1 MGKKLTFR
9 IFLILSIPVFI
20 YFWGVA
26 IVGNIA
32 NFWNFFTPAD
42 FKEIVWEDSPVTPPS
57 FSGLPKAVK
66 ESKFSVRGFAQ
77 EGVEVFIY
85 LNGIEAARVRA
96 DKNGSFSYEG
106 LKLGEGDNDLFAK
119 AVNGDKIESQPSARS
134 TVKYLIK
141 APFLEIINLGG
152 ERNEIH
158 QKTGAFNLVGK
169 TTPGSLVTVNASQ
182 VFSDSNG
189 NFSYLYSLSDGENKI
204 TFEASDEAGN
214 KSVIEKIVVFFKE

>member
-96 DKNGSFSYEG
+96 DKNGIFSPKRLTVIRSKASLLPG
-106 LKLGEGDNDLFAK
+106 RRSSTLSKRRFWKL
-119 AVNGDKIESQPSARS
+119 
-134 TVKYLIK
+134 LI
-141 APFLEIINLGG
+141 L
-152 ERNEIH
+152 
-158 QKTGAFNLVGK
+158 
-169 TTPGSLVTVNASQ
+169 
-182 VFSDSNG
+182 
-189 NFSYLYSLSDGENKI
+189 
-204 TFEASDEAGN
+204 AGN
-214 KSVIEKIVVFFKE
+214 ETRSIKKLAPLTLSAKLPRDLWSPSTPPKSFPTAMAILATSTHSLTGRIR